1 MEKLASELVGRGLP
15 VFIPA
20 VQAGVD
26 VACVN
31 SVYKSVLERLMAS
44 GDTEFVCTA
53 LRTELTRFYRDRH
66 CRDKEDVEHAY
77 YSFIV
82 GMRIKHK
89 SSSLESYIT
98 QHWDKFKSALSGY
111 VTREDLDIPAW
122 QLATR
127 KPQAM
132 KDLRVAWVEYMYNA
146 FNNRV
151 LVATKA

>member
-20 VQAGVD
+20 VQAGVG

-31 SVYKSVLERLMAS
+31 SVYKRLRSS

-82 GMRIKHK
+82 GMRINHRPA
-89 SSSLESYIT
+89 SLESYLT
-98 QHWDKFKSALSGY
+98 QYWDKFRGALSGY

-151 LVATKA
+151 LVATKT